1 MLHWRCHMNH
11 RYEAVDGQP
20 PMPPRGGAIGCTRRV
35 EPTAELRPCAGA
47 HDTCIAQGACMS
59 PDPIAGLRPPNVPER
74 PVPVFAGDLLW
85 LERAFAGRLFQ
96 QRRYAATPL

>member
-1 MLHWRCHMNH
+1 
-11 RYEAVDGQP
+11 
-20 PMPPRGGAIGCTRRV
+20 
-35 EPTAELRPCAGA
+35 
-47 HDTCIAQGACMS
+47 MS